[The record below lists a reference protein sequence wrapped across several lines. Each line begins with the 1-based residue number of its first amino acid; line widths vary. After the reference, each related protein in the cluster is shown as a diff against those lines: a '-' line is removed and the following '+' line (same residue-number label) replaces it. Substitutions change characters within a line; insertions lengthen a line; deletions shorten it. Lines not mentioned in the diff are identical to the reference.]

1 MTVDARTRS
10 RGSIPTARQV
20 VAKRII
26 SVTAQPTEL
35 EKGRATIYEC
45 ARAHERKLS
54 LTLHV
59 GNQREPTCTRVLIVH
74 GLVHRICAPHYEVFA
89 SIYVQENS
97 SKSPKEVNVS
107 SS

>member
-10 RGSIPTARQV
+10 RGSMATTRQV

-35 EKGRATIYEC
+35 EKGRATYYIRVR
-45 ARAHERKLS
+45 ARIS
-54 LTLHV
+54 
-59 GNQREPTCTRVLIVH
+59 GNVTKSYCGQPARTHLYARVLIVH

-97 SKSPKEVNVS
+97 SKVLKR
-107 SS
+107 